1 MWYNNKVI
9 NFVGEC
15 KLSNE
20 ITVKIKCSIEEM
32 FNILKSKNF
41 KFIEKYLLDDTYFIP
56 NNLKLSNMTIREIIS
71 YAIILREVTEY
82 SPENKITKIT
92 IKKKEF
98 DSKGNIINQC
108 KIECKIENKEAGLK
122 LLKALGYKELMNIKE
137 NGNIYGKD
145 GFQIA
150 IKDIINGEKL
160 IEVETVENDP
170 ELDTTEKLK
179 EKINELQI
187 PIDTNDYFVKKAEI
201 ELKKIL

>member
-1 MWYNNKVI
+1 M
-9 NFVGEC
+9 
-15 KLSNE
+15 SNE
-20 ITVKIKCSIEEM
+20 ITIKIKCSIEEM
-32 FNILKSKNF
+32 FNILESKNF

-56 NNLKLSNMTIREIIS
+56 NNLKLSNMAIREIIS
-71 YAIILREVTEY
+71 NAVILREVTEY

-92 IKKKEF
+92 IKKKEI
-98 DSKGNIINQC
+98 DSKGNIINQS
-108 KIECKIENKEAGLK
+108 KIECKIENKEVGLK

-160 IEVETVENDP
+160 IEVETVENNP

>member
-1 MWYNNKVI
+1 M
-9 NFVGEC
+9 
-15 KLSNE
+15 SNE
-20 ITVKIKCSIEEM
+20 ITVKIKCCIEEM

-56 NNLKLSNMTIREIIS
+56 NNLKISNMTIREIIS
-71 YAIILREVTEY
+71 HAVILREVTEY

-98 DSKGNIINQC
+98 DSKGNIINQS
-108 KIECKIENKEAGLK
+108 KIECNIENKEAGLK

-137 NGNIYGKD
+137 NDNIYGKG

-187 PIDTNDYFVKKAEI
+187 PIDTDTNDYFVKKAEI

>member
-1 MWYNNKVI
+1 M
-9 NFVGEC
+9 
-15 KLSNE
+15 SNE

-41 KFIEKYLLDDTYFIP
+41 KFMEKYLLDDTYFIP

-71 YAIILREVTEY
+71 YAVILREVTEY

-98 DSKGNIINQC
+98 DSKGNIINQS

-145 GFQIA
+145 GLKIA

-187 PIDTNDYFVKKAEI
+187 PINTNDYFVKKAEI

>member
-1 MWYNNKVI
+1 
-9 NFVGEC
+9 
-15 KLSNE
+15 
-20 ITVKIKCSIEEM
+20 
-32 FNILKSKNF
+32 
-41 KFIEKYLLDDTYFIP
+41 
-56 NNLKLSNMTIREIIS
+56 
-71 YAIILREVTEY
+71 
-82 SPENKITKIT
+82 
-92 IKKKEF
+92 
-98 DSKGNIINQC
+98 
-108 KIECKIENKEAGLK
+108 
-122 LLKALGYKELMNIKE
+122 MNIKE

-160 IEVETVENDP
+160 IEVETVENDS